1 MRLLFCFFI
10 SFLVQSN
17 PNISFKKP
25 LNFNADIN
33 INSEGNSISNGAMS
47 FRNGTFIYHLTSPY
61 NQTIA
66 VANGKLYVQDDDF
79 QQVIIYNNDQSFFL
93 QDLLN
98 NEFESEDFPCPN
110 TCFKLKPN

>member
-33 INSEGNSISNGAMS
+33 INSEGNSISMARCHLEMEHL
-47 FRNGTFIYHLTSPY
+47 FI
-61 NQTIA
+61 I
-66 VANGKLYVQDDDF
+66 
-79 QQVIIYNNDQSFFL
+79 
-93 QDLLN
+93 
-98 NEFESEDFPCPN
+98 
-110 TCFKLKPN
+110 

>member
-25 LNFNADIN
+25 LNFNADVN

-66 VANGKLYVQDDDF
+66 VVNGKLYVQDDDF
-79 QQVIIYNNDQSFFL
+79 QQVMISLFFCKIYSIMN
-93 QDLLN
+93 LN
-98 NEFESEDFPCPN
+98 QKTFHAQILVLN
-110 TCFKLKPN
+110 

>member
-61 NQTIA
+61 NQTID
-66 VANGKLYVQDDDF
+66 VANVKLYVT
-79 QQVIIYNNDQSFFL
+79 V
-93 QDLLN
+93 LLK
-98 NEFESEDFPCPN
+98 
-110 TCFKLKPN
+110 KL